1 MLMSCGGDEYQAPDY
16 KKYKAEKFEKNKQK
30 VRLILIG
37 IDQTSLKADDKKKLI
52 AEIKS
57 LVANF

>member
-1 MLMSCGGDEYQAPDY
+1 MPWGGDEYKAPDY

-30 VRLILIG
+30 VLMLLRGIG
-37 IDQTSLKADDKKKLI
+37 ETSLKGDDKKKLLD
-52 AEIKS
+52 EIKK

>member
-1 MLMSCGGDEYQAPDY
+1 MFIPWGGDEYKAPDY

-30 VRLILIG
+30 VLMILKG
-37 IDQTSLKADDKKKLI
+37 IDQTSLKGDDKKKLI
-52 AEIKS
+52 AEIKA